1 MIQNSIEFPSLAV
14 DFDPNTVVRSK
25 VKSKLSFRKKA
36 TGKKCASETAS
47 NVKIFPNLLGNPL
60 IFESV

>member
-36 TGKKCASETAS
+36 TGK
-47 NVKIFPNLLGNPL
+47 NVLLRQQGM
-60 IFESV
+60 

>member
-14 DFDPNTVVRSK
+14 DFDPNTVVCSK

-36 TGKKCASETAS
+36 TGK
-47 NVKIFPNLLGNPL
+47 NVLLRQQGM
-60 IFESV
+60 